1 MLFTINEVKIYT
13 FEEFR
18 AIQENKQSVLL
29 NDELSYL
36 DAVIGHIERNKRKY
50 MTLVLII
57 ALTVDLSTVTSFAM
71 DTTAIDKAGMQILEL
86 IRKVGYWIG
95 IILCSKDVIKH
106 CMRGHL
112 DSVGSIVAMYG
123 LGFGVLYFLPWL
135 FDLIKGLF

>member
-1 MLFTINEVKIYT
+1 MLLKKYKVESYTVHEFLNREELINLDRTIEHIK
-13 FEEFR
+13 
-18 AIQENKQSVLL
+18 ANK
-29 NDELSYL
+29 
-36 DAVIGHIERNKRKY
+36 KKY
-50 MTLVLII
+50 MLLVTII
-57 ALTVDLSTVTSFAM
+57 ALTIDLSTITSFAM

-112 DSVGSIVAMYG
+112 DSIGTIVAMYG